1 MATQVPQQYVSL
13 IDQMSKATGIPYAV
27 IAAQANLESGFNANA
42 VSPSDA
48 QGWLQF
54 LTSTYNG
61 VAAQAGVPEGTE
73 FNPADEAKAYDV
85 YMKQLLNEEG
95 GSVRNALA
103 AYNAGPGDL
112 AAGQGYA
119 SEILNA
125 AGSGDITVPTTG
137 GSGITTTSSSG
148 GSSDP
153 FPFGN
158 LDPLNWA
165 YNNIQKKAQQDLEST
180 FGEIWK
186 DITAKFGD
194 WFIRIGLILLGVV
207 ILYAGLRSLTG
218 IRASSVVQVVAPESA
233 AAQKVSQGVAASRRA
248 TSAPR
253 SSS

>member
-13 IDQMSKATGIPYAV
+13 IQEMAKATGLPYNV

-54 LTSTYNG
+54 LTSTYNS

-125 AGSGDITVPTTG
+125 AGSGNITVPTTG
-137 GSGITTTSSSG
+137 GSGISTTSASG
-148 GSSDP
+148 GSSGP

-158 LDPLNWA
+158 LDPLNWV
-165 YNNIQKKAQQDLEST
+165 YNNVAKKTQQDLEST
-180 FGEIWK
+180 FAEIWK
-186 DITAKFGD
+186 DVVAKFGD

-207 ILYAGLRSLTG
+207 VLYAGLRSLTG
-218 IRASSVVQVVAPESA
+218 IRASSVVQVVAPEST
-233 AAQKVSQGVAASRRA
+233 AAQGVSKAATA
-248 TSAPR
+248 TRQAR
-253 SSS
+253 SNPKGS